1 MTRVSGIRGAQVG
14 ASRESGAAVVV
25 GVGGSNWEITEVD
38 EAGVKQN
45 DCVY

>member
-1 MTRVSGIRGAQVG
+1 MMRKWHVG
-14 ASRESGAAVVV
+14 ASRGSGAAVVV